1 MPEVCKTLILHEH
14 SSVLSFID
22 TKKNTNI
29 YICSYL
35 NKPLRKNMRRNIP
48 TIFSIMALVALILIC
63 ACVAQSP
70 ADKSSQQNG
79 GLTQITPGNEG
90 SRISFETAKQNFLDY
105 LSESTTDTENRKNV
119 NYMLSRDIDERGAAT
134 SWIFGV
140 SGDKGSVY
148 LVNDRTGWTTI
159 ANVTLPTERI
169 SLDTIVAPENLFA
182 QNRAAILNGSSNGVS
197 ERWDL
202 ELQRGV
208 YTLTITSGSSARSLI
223 FNATTGA
230 LIS

>member
-1 MPEVCKTLILHEH
+1 
-14 SSVLSFID
+14 
-22 TKKNTNI
+22 
-29 YICSYL
+29 
-35 NKPLRKNMRRNIP
+35 MRRNIP

-79 GLTQITPGNEG
+79 GLTQITPGSEG
-90 SRISFETAKQNFLDY
+90 SRISFETVKLNLLDY
-105 LSESTTDTENRKNV
+105 LSESTNDVENRKNV
-119 NYMLSRDIDERGAAT
+119 NYMLCRNIDEQGAAT

-140 SGDKGSVY
+140 TGDRGPVY
-148 LVNDRTGWTTI
+148 LVNDVTGWTSI
-159 ANVTLPTERI
+159 ENVTLPSEKI
-169 SLDTIVAPENLFA
+169 SLDTIVTPENLLK
-182 QNRAAILNGSSNGVS
+182 QNRAALINNTSPGVT

-208 YTLTITSGSSARSLI
+208 YTLTITSGSSTRSLI